1 MVEYHVDSSKLF
13 QDDADKETWL
23 SGHLSVHIEMDKP
36 LIIFGHDE
44 SIFQQYHMTKSAWVA
59 PNGTTS
65 LVPKDDGQGLMIST
79 FQSHEFGFGMEI
91 CEEDLQKINE
101 WRKGQK
107 YVDETAAVSKKGTAL
122 KKDLKH
128 SPFIVEFEYRA
139 NNEGCWSYKHMV
151 LQLEDYVDY
160 LQVLTP
166 QFDDLFLFDHSCG
179 HDKQRED
186 GLNVETWQNHSGT
199 NKHT

>member
-1 MVEYHVDSSKLF
+1 MYRWIQITAEESKTRVQQGLITRNSGYRYKNSHGVDMVEYHVDSSKLF

-101 WRKGQK
+101 
-107 YVDETAAVSKKGTAL
+107 
-122 KKDLKH
+122 
-128 SPFIVEFEYRA
+128 
-139 NNEGCWSYKHMV
+139 
-151 LQLEDYVDY
+151 
-160 LQVLTP
+160 
-166 QFDDLFLFDHSCG
+166 
-179 HDKQRED
+179 
-186 GLNVETWQNHSGT
+186 
-199 NKHT
+199 